1 MSKNMVIVAD
11 EIKKVLK
18 ELKLDIN
25 PVIETPRN
33 ESNGHYST
41 NIALVAAKDLKK
53 NPREIADLVVE
64 KLSDSKKF
72 ESVEVAGPGFVNLKL
87 KQKDIAKVVEDV
99 LKLKDNFGAGAKKN
113 FTYNLELVSANPT
126 GYLHVGHARNGA
138 IGDSVAKILSFAG
151 YNVQTEYY
159 TNDAGNQI
167 NILAITVFVH
177 YLREL
182 GIKAELPEDSYSGE
196 AYEFVAK
203 QFVSEYGDKFKNI
216 SFEDKKIADPEV
228 MELFK
233 TKSVK
238 FFLDII
244 KKQLTDFGVEIEHYT
259 SEKAMYDEKQI
270 EKMLEKYKKMG
281 ATYEQDG
288 ALWLKTTQFND
299 DKDRVLTKSSGDYTY
314 ITPDLAT
321 HQERLLR
328 SKADKLVNFWGGDH
342 HGYIVRM
349 QAGLSLLGAP
359 DDCLDIDMIQ
369 MVRLVKDGKEYKMSK
384 RRGTAVWLIDLLEL
398 VGKDAL
404 RYMLSSKTASSH
416 MDFDLDIVA
425 KKNSSNPVYYAQYAT
440 ARSFKVINQGK
451 EHNIPEKLTN
461 FDLLKEE
468 KEIQIMLTLD
478 KFSKNV
484 EYAGKERAPHIICDY
499 IQTLVK
505 QFHSYYSDS
514 KIVDAKNVEL
524 SSQRVALTKAV
535 YQVLSNAFKLIAID
549 VVNKM

>member
-1 MSKNMVIVAD
+1 MSKNMLIVQD
-11 EIKKVLK
+11 ELKKVLK
-18 ELKLDIN
+18 ELKLDVS
-25 PVIETPRN
+25 PVIENPRN
-33 ESNGHYST
+33 ETNGHFST
-41 NIALVAAKDLKK
+41 NVALAAAKQLRKK
-53 NPREIADLVVE
+53 PQDIAAQVAD
-64 KLSDSKKF
+64 KLLASKKF
-72 ESVEVAGPGFVNLKL
+72 ESVSVAGPGFININLK
-87 KQKDIAKVVEDV
+87 QEQIAKVVEEV
-99 LKLKDNFGAGAKKN
+99 LKSKEKFGSGPKKN

-151 YNVQTEYY
+151 FNVQTEYY

-177 YLREL
+177 YLKEL
-182 GIKAELPEDSYSGE
+182 GVNAQLPEDSYSGE

-203 QFVSEYGDKFKNI
+203 QFVAEYGDKFKNI
-216 SFEDKKIADPEV
+216 SYEDKKINDDEV

-233 TKSVK
+233 TKSTK

-244 KKQLTDFGVEIEHYT
+244 KKQLNDFGVEIEHYT

-270 EKMLEKYKKMG
+270 EKMLESYKKMG
-281 ATYEQDG
+281 ATYEKDG

-359 DDCLDIDMIQ
+359 SDCLDIDMIQ

-398 VGKDAL
+398 VGKDSL

-425 KKNSSNPVYYAQYAT
+425 KKNSSNPVYYAKYAT
-440 ARSFKVINQGK
+440 ARSFKVLKQAEENK
-451 EHNIPEKLTN
+451 IPQAKDDFGLLTS
-461 FDLLKEE
+461 E

-478 KFSKNV
+478 KFTKTV
-484 EYAGKERAPHIICDY
+484 EYAAKERAPHIICDY
-499 IQTLVK
+499 VQTLVR
-505 QFHSYYSDS
+505 QFHSYYSES
-514 KIVDAKNVEL
+514 KIVDTENKPL
-524 SSQRVALTKAV
+524 SSQRTALVKSV
-535 YQVLSNAFKLIAID
+535 YQVLSNAFKLIGIN
-549 VVNKM
+549 VVNEM